1 MRWLLVGLIATG
13 FAVGAGAEPPQIRGE
28 TRYPPHGLVR
38 LRAEGVGP
46 KSAVLWRV
54 YPANVVQ
61 RATTPRGLLE
71 FAAPPGTYE
80 VELLV
85 ITATD
90 DGLTVE
96 EARLT
101 VVIEPPGKPGP
112 RPEMRPEPVKA
123 VGRVRFGNAG
133 CSATV
138 IGPQRA
144 DGRWD
149 VLTAAHCV
157 SGTGQ
162 RGSLTLR
169 DGRTVGLRVVS
180 VHATPDLAWCVTDDP
195 IPDLPYAV
203 VARSDPEPGTPVWH
217 AGFGTD
223 RPGNREEGIV
233 AERPNAQGQVRM
245 LLSVSSGD
253 VGGRHLPRRQR
264 RAGLRRVLH
273 GRAGTQGVGMGAS
286 VEVIRRTRPL
296 AEGGAQWVP
305 LPIPLRQEPWPRPE
319 DGEAHDRRTIRP
331 TAKAPQPIKTPST
344 DAGSGIGLGS
354 GPNGTTSMGGGSTG
368 GSSGGPSG
376 GSTGG
381 LVGGRGG
388 TFQSEFFFGRTN
400 FLSRGGLPGQSYQ

>member
-54 YPANVVQ
+54 YPANMVQ

-96 EARLT
+96 DARQT
-101 VVIEPPGKPGP
+101 VVIEPAGKPGP
-112 RPEMRPEPVKA
+112 RPETRPEPMKA

-138 IGPQRA
+138 IGPRRA

-157 SGTGQ
+157 SGAGQ

-180 VHATPDLAWCVTDDP
+180 VHATPDVAWCVTDDP
-195 IPDLPYAV
+195 VPDLPYAV
-203 VARSDPEPGTPVWH
+203 IARSDPEPGTPVWH

-223 RPGNREEGIV
+223 QPGNREEGIV
-233 AERPNAQGQVRM
+233 AERPNAQGQLRM

-253 VGGRHLPRRQR
+253 SGGGIFRGDSDELISVVCCT
-264 RAGLRRVLH
+264 AGP
-273 GRAGTQGVGMGAS
+273 GRKASVWGAS

-296 AEGGAQWVP
+296 AEGGPQWEP
-305 LPIPLRQEPWPRPE
+305 LPVPLRQEPQSRSEE
-319 DGEAHDRRTIRP
+319 DAAHDRRTARP
-331 TAKAPQPIKTPST
+331 TASAPQPIKTPST
-344 DAGSGIGLGS
+344 DAGSGIGFGS
-354 GPNGTTSMGGGSTG
+354 GPNGTTSIGGGSTG
-368 GSSGGPSG
+368 GSSGGPGG
-376 GSTGG
+376 GSAGG
-381 LVGGRGG
+381 SVGGRGG
-388 TFQSEFFFGRTN
+388 GFQSVFFLGRTS